1 MNLLIKSTTIFATIL
16 AATSGVNAGCTDP
29 DGPGPTTG
37 MQAAKVIVERDDW
50 FVDNCPQMKG
60 AMNQHNPPRT
70 SVNNLPSTIV

>member
-29 DGPGPTTG
+29 DGPG
-37 MQAAKVIVERDDW
+37 
-50 FVDNCPQMKG
+50 QMMG
-60 AMNQHNPPRT
+60 AMNQLNIIPRT